1 MAPDTNVAEDG
12 HARQQWDGRPLVPGR
27 FDAQRKFDAG
37 MVGRESVGGEGRAD
51 VGWGKLVE
59 GVTKKWDMI

>member
-1 MAPDTNVAEDG
+1 M
-12 HARQQWDGRPLVPGR
+12 VPGR